1 MVDEKQYEQTI
12 QAIQGIGPT
21 LLAVEHER
29 EKQIRKWGVQEHDP
43 QMWLAIL
50 GEEYGEVSKEIAE
63 MHVKVFNTSAYRK
76 ELLQTAAVALAAVQ
90 CLDNGFA

>member
-1 MVDEKQYEQTI
+1 MIDEKQYE

-29 EKQIRKWGVQEHDP
+29 EKQIRKWGIQQYSPE
-43 QMWLAIL
+43 MWLAIL
-50 GEEYGEVSKEIAE
+50 GEEYGEVAKEIAE
-63 MHVKVFNTSAYRK
+63 MHIKDFNSAAYRK